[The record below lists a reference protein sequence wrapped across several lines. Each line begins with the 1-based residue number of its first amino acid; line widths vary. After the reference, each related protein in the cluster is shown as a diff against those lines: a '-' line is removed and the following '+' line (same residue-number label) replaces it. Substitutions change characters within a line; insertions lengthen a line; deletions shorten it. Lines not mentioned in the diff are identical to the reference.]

1 MSVRNL
7 KKLFHPSAVAV
18 IGASNTPGTLGELFM
33 RNLLAGGFKGPIM
46 PVTGPVAEPVKGK
59 AQPSSLPVPNQ
70 PVHSLSVHGVLAY
83 PDVAALPLT
92 PDLAVVCTPPETI
105 PDIIEALGAR
115 GCGAVVLATAGL
127 GPHAE
132 AASAIARRFGIRLLG
147 PNSLGV
153 MVPNC
158 GLNASTAHRPANPG
172 RIAFVSQSGTLG
184 TAVLDWARPKNVGFS
199 HVVSVGDGTDLDF
212 GDLLDYLGS
221 DPEARAILIY
231 LNGIRDARTFMSAA
245 RAAARNKP
253 VLVIKGGRGVEDGS
267 GAPVTTDAVYDAA
280 FRRAGMLRVYEIEEL
295 FAAVETLS
303 VLHRPKGERLAI
315 LGNSGGI
322 AMLAADD
329 LRDLGGKL
337 ADLSPE
343 TLARLDAALPAEV
356 VRANPLDL
364 HADADGSRYAAALGA
379 LALAREVDAIL
390 CMHAPVAVT
399 SASEIAGKVV
409 ETARQTR
416 RLAVTTCFVGADEVA
431 DARQIFHQAGMPTYE
446 TPRQAVQ
453 AFMHT
458 VQHRR
463 NQELLMET
471 PASLPTEFTAN
482 TSMARQIIDAAL
494 ERGHHVLNEAEAKA
508 LLAAYGIPA
517 VETHIARTPEEARAV
532 GAEMGGTLVLKII
545 APDIPHKLEHGG
557 VRLNIEDPAE
567 LEQAARLMAERFG
580 KRFPDV
586 RLDGFTIQRMERRPG
601 ATELAIKVAT
611 DPVFGPVIQ
620 FGRGGPVADILGD
633 HAVGLPPLN
642 MALARELAQRTRA
655 WRLLGGYPGH
665 EPADTEAL
673 CLTLIQ
679 VAQMVIDLPQIQGLE
694 IDPLFA
700 DHQGVVALDARVFIQ
715 HSDDRSGADRLAIR
729 PYPRELEEDFVM
741 KNGRTVH
748 LRPLRPEDEPNHH
761 VFVSRLT
768 SEDIRFR
775 FFGLVQELPHSQ
787 MARLTQI
794 DYDREMAF
802 IATARCE
809 DDPSKVETLGVV
821 RAVTDPDNDDTEFS
835 IVVRS
840 DLKGSGLAKA
850 LMLKIIR
857 YCRDRGT
864 RTMAGQVLAD
874 NHRMLSFVESLG
886 FRRLRVIDGD
896 VVEIELDLQA
906 PEPGLG

>member
-1 MSVRNL
+1 SC
-7 KKLFHPSAVAV
+7 VAV

-33 RNLLAGGFKGPIM
+33 RNLLAGGFNGPIM
-46 PVTGPVAEPVKGK
+46 PVAAAGTQA
-59 AQPSSLPVPNQ
+59 
-70 PVHSLSVHGVLAY
+70 VHGVLAY
-83 PDVAALPLT
+83 PDVASLPLT
-92 PDLAVVCTPPETI
+92 PDMAVICSPAEAI
-105 PDIIEALGAR
+105 PAVIEALGKR
-115 GCGAVVLATAGL
+115 GCGAAVLATAGL
-127 GPHAE
+127 GSHAE
-132 AASAIARRFGIRLLG
+132 VARTTARQFGMRLLG

-153 MVPNC
+153 MVPSV
-158 GLNASTAHRPANPG
+158 GLNASAAHRPANPG

-199 HVVSVGDGTDLDF
+199 HVVSVGDGNDLDF

-221 DPEARAILIY
+221 DPEARAILLY
-231 LNGIRDARTFMSAA
+231 LNGIHDARTFMSAA

-253 VLVIKGGRGVEDGS
+253 VLVIKGGRSAEG
-267 GAPVTTDAVYDAA
+267 GANGPVTTDAVYDAA

-295 FAAVETLS
+295 FAAVGTLS
-303 VLHRPKGERLAI
+303 VLNRPKGERLAI
-315 LGNSGGI
+315 IGNSGGV
-322 AMLAADD
+322 ALLAADD
-329 LRDLGGKL
+329 LRDLGGRL
-337 ADLSPE
+337 AELRPE
-343 TLARLDAALPAEV
+343 TLERLDAVLPQNV
-356 VRANPLDL
+356 VRGLPLDL
-364 HADADGSRYAAALGA
+364 HADADGTLYAKALGA
-379 LALAREVDAIL
+379 LAQSREIDAIL
-390 CMHAPVAVT
+390 VMHAPVAVT
-399 SASEIAGKVV
+399 SASEIATKIID
-409 ETARQTR
+409 TARQTR
-416 RLAVTTCFVGADEVA
+416 RMAVTTCFVGEDEVA
-431 DARQIFHQAGMPTYE
+431 DAREKFHEAGMPTYE

-463 NQELLMET
+463 NQDILMET
-471 PASLPTEFTAN
+471 PASLPSEFTAN

-494 ERGHHVLNEAEAKA
+494 DKGCHILNEPEAKA

-517 VETHIARTPEEARAV
+517 VETHIARTPEEARSV
-532 GAEMGGTLVLKII
+532 GADMGGTLVLKII
-545 APDIPHKLEHGG
+545 APEIPHKLEHGG

-567 LEQAARLMAERFG
+567 LEQAARLMAERIG

-586 RLDGFTIQRMERRPG
+586 PLDGFTIQRMERRPG

-620 FGRGGPVADILGD
+620 FGRGGAVADVLGD

-642 MALARELAQRTRA
+642 MALARELAGRTRA

-665 EPADTEAL
+665 EPADVEAL

-679 VAQMVIDLPQIQGLE
+679 VAQMVIDLPTIKGLE

-700 DHQGVVALDARVFIQ
+700 DHQGVVALDARVYIGPA
-715 HSDDRSGADRLAIR
+715 DGRSGADRLAIR
-729 PYPRELEEDFVM
+729 PYPQELEEDFVM
-741 KNGRTVH
+741 KNGRTVQ

-761 VFVSRLT
+761 VFISRLT
-768 SEDIRFR
+768 PEDIRFR

-821 RAVTDPDNDDTEFS
+821 RAVTDPDNYDTEFS

-886 FRRLRVIDGD
+886 FRRIRVIDGD

-906 PEPGLG
+906 PEPGLA

>member
-1 MSVRNL
+1 MSVRNV
-7 KKLFHPSAVAV
+7 KKLFQPASVAV
-18 IGASNTPGTLGELFM
+18 VGASNTVGTLGELFM

-46 PVTGPVAEPVKGK
+46 PVAETQR
-59 AQPSSLPVPNQ
+59 A
-70 PVHSLSVHGVLAY
+70 VHGVLAY
-83 PDVAALPLT
+83 ADVASLPLA
-92 PDLAVVCTPPETI
+92 PDLAVVCTPPQSI
-105 PDIIEALGAR
+105 PGIVEALGAR
-115 GCGAVVLATAGL
+115 GCGAVILATAGL
-127 GPHAE
+127 GDHAD
-132 AASAIARRFGIRLLG
+132 AATTAARRHGMRLLG

-153 MVPNC
+153 IVPSV
-158 GLNASTAHRPANPG
+158 GLNASAAHRPANPG

-199 HVVSVGDGTDLDF
+199 HVVSVGDGSDLEF

-221 DPEARAILIY
+221 EPEARAILLY
-231 LNGIRDARTFMSAA
+231 LNEIHDARTFMSAA

-253 VLVIKGGRGVEDGS
+253 VLVIKGGRGLESAADG
-267 GAPVTTDAVYDAA
+267 PVTADAVYDAA
-280 FRRAGMLRVYEIEEL
+280 FRRAGMLRVYEVEEL

-303 VLHRPKGERLAI
+303 VLNRPKGERLAI
-315 LGNSGGI
+315 VGNSGGI
-322 AMLAADD
+322 ALLAADD
-329 LRDLGGKL
+329 LRDLGGRL
-337 ADLSPE
+337 ADLRPE
-343 TLARLDAALPAEV
+343 TIDRLNAALPASVE
-356 VRANPLDL
+356 RTIPLDL
-364 HADADGSRYAAALGA
+364 HSDADGARYAAALTA
-379 LALAREVDAIL
+379 LAQAKEVDAIL

-399 SASEIAGKVV
+399 SATEIAEKVV
-409 ETARQTR
+409 EAAKAARR
-416 RLAVTTCFVGADEVA
+416 MAITTCWVGEDEVA
-431 DARQIFHQAGMPTYE
+431 DARRHFHKAFLPTYD

-458 VQHRR
+458 VQYRR
-463 NQELLMET
+463 NQDLLMET
-471 PASLPTEFTAN
+471 PASLPTEFTAA
-482 TSMARQIIDAAL
+482 TQMARQIIEAAL
-494 ERGHHVLNEAEAKA
+494 ARGSRVLNEPEGKA
-508 LLAAYGIPA
+508 LLAAYGIPV

-532 GAEMGGTLVLKII
+532 ATEMGGSLVLKII
-545 APDIPHKLEHGG
+545 APAIPHKLEHGG

-567 LEQAARLMAERFG
+567 LEQAARLMAERIG

-586 RLDGFTIQRMERRPG
+586 VPEGFTIQRMERRPG
-601 ATELAIKVAT
+601 ATELAIKVST

-620 FGRGGPVADILGD
+620 FGRGGPVAGVLGD
-633 HAVGLPPLN
+633 HAVALPPMN
-642 MALARELAQRTRA
+642 MALARELIGRTRA

-665 EPADTEAL
+665 EAADIDAL
-673 CLTLIQ
+673 CLTIIQ

-700 DHQGVVALDARVFIQ
+700 DHEGVVALDARVYIGPAAGL
-715 HSDDRSGADRLAIR
+715 SGADRLAIR
-729 PYPRELEEDFVM
+729 PYPQELEEEFVM
-741 KNGRTVH
+741 KNGRAVQ
-748 LRPLRPEDEPNHH
+748 LRPIRPEDEPDHH

-768 SEDIRFR
+768 TEDIRFR

-802 IATARCE
+802 IATARCV
-809 DDPSKVETLGVV
+809 DDPAKVETLGVV

-864 RTMAGQVLAD
+864 RTMVGQVLAD

-886 FRRLRVIDGD
+886 FRRVRVVDGD

-906 PEPGLG
+906 PEPGLA